1 MPAKDKP
8 KSIDKLMLYLRD
20 VKGINISGHEQ
31 KQKLMNM
38 GYYHGYK
45 GYRYIGN
52 PNKKA
57 PFSDFSQ
64 LAAVYEFDTQI
75 KAIFYPHVVF
85 IETALKNYVLES
97 IISCTE
103 SDDLT
108 VIYNKVLDRHSE
120 YYPGPRSNSTGK
132 NRSDAEKRYRSA
144 LKRRLELRNRIYKI
158 QSDAF
163 GNDNRIA
170 MHYLYNDNSIPIW
183 ALFELMSLG
192 EFGHFVSCINK
203 DCRIKTSK
211 SIGFR
216 QSDDTNGIMLQR
228 VIYAIKDF
236 RNAIAHN
243 DIVFDTRFKT
253 GNIDT
258 QISATLKNDLGI
270 ENVTFATVTDYLV
283 LVVYLLNLLHAPANK
298 ISGLISDYEKAAEEL
313 RSSVPASVF
322 AQIVHTDSAQKIA
335 VLTQNIS

>member
-8 KSIDKLMLYLRD
+8 KSIDELMLYLRD

-132 NRSDAEKRYRSA
+132 NRIDLRLSA
-144 LKRRLELRNRIYKI
+144 
-158 QSDAF
+158 
-163 GNDNRIA
+163 
-170 MHYLYNDNSIPIW
+170 
-183 ALFELMSLG
+183 
-192 EFGHFVSCINK
+192 
-203 DCRIKTSK
+203 
-211 SIGFR
+211 
-216 QSDDTNGIMLQR
+216 
-228 VIYAIKDF
+228 
-236 RNAIAHN
+236 
-243 DIVFDTRFKT
+243 
-253 GNIDT
+253 
-258 QISATLKNDLGI
+258 DL
-270 ENVTFATVTDYLV
+270 N
-283 LVVYLLNLLHAPANK
+283 
-298 ISGLISDYEKAAEEL
+298 
-313 RSSVPASVF
+313 
-322 AQIVHTDSAQKIA
+322 
-335 VLTQNIS
+335 

>member
-8 KSIDKLMLYLRD
+8 KSIDELMLYLRD

-97 IISCTE
+97 IISYTE

-203 DCRIKTSK
+203 DCRIAPAASLSRGSVSFHQAEYSFSLSFMQLSKIRLTSSLSFAASYMPY
-211 SIGFR
+211 SIYIGAYSR
-216 QSDDTNGIMLQR
+216 TARAMGASYPSAAN
-228 VIYAIKDF
+228 
-236 RNAIAHN
+236 
-243 DIVFDTRFKT
+243 
-253 GNIDT
+253 
-258 QISATLKNDLGI
+258 ISAT
-270 ENVTFATVTDYLV
+270 
-283 LVVYLLNLLHAPANK
+283 
-298 ISGLISDYEKAAEEL
+298 
-313 RSSVPASVF
+313 
-322 AQIVHTDSAQKIA
+322 
-335 VLTQNIS
+335 